1 VWLSISTLGARGS
14 REKGGRMESIAVKK
28 LPISPTIRALS
39 IGETAIFPIEQSSS
53 VTAVCSKFR
62 KEMARIGWEAEVK
75 YDRRTFTV
83 SVQRTK

>member
-1 VWLSISTLGARGS
+1 MLGHCGICK
-14 REKGGRMESIAVKK
+14 KGGRMENVVVKK